1 MKSGDPHCN
10 EELAVELARRDGEE
24 GRSRRRRRRKTTHK
38 VVYNNLHLTG
48 GEKPARSIK
57 VL

>member
-24 GRSRRRRRRKTTHK
+24 GRRGGAEGE
-38 VVYNNLHLTG
+38 G
-48 GEKPARSIK
+48 GERQLIK
-57 VL
+57 